1 MIKKFRKKPVVIEAL
16 QYTGD
21 NGFECVKFSAGAA
34 GTQERDGSLSI
45 ITLEGTM
52 TVSKWDWIIKG
63 VAGECY
69 PIKDAIF
76 LKTYEPVVE

>member
-1 MIKKFRKKPVVIEAL
+1 MIRKFRKKPVVVEAL

-21 NGFECVKFSAGAA
+21 NGFECVKFVGVG
-34 GTQERDGSLSI
+34 GTKEDAELLI
-45 ITLEGTM
+45 NTLEGIM
-52 TVSKWDWIIKG
+52 HVSLWDWIIKG